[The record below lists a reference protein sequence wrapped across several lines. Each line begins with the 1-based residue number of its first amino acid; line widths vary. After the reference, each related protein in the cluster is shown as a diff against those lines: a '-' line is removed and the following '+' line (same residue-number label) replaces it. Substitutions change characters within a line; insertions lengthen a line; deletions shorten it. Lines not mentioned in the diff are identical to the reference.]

1 MSEFES
7 IILGAVQGIT
17 EFLPISSSA
26 HLIVLPWFFKV
37 KEGGITFDV
46 MLHFGT
52 LLAIL
57 TLYGRKFL
65 TVLIEGLHDLKE
77 KRLGNSLLFKIIAGT
92 LPAVVCGLLF
102 KGFIESHLRT
112 PYVAVFGLIAVSI
125 MMIVCER
132 IYVSEKSISYP
143 IAIGIGIAQA
153 LALVPGTSRSG
164 ITIVV
169 GMLLGLKRTQAVDFS
184 FLLSIPII
192 LGASLYES
200 RHIHFHDVGAEI
212 ELLVLGVAS
221 SFIFG
226 LLSLKFLIRFLKKH
240 SLDVFAVYRIGLALI
255 ILLFSK

>member
-1 MSEFES
+1 MSELES

-65 TVLIEGLHDLKE
+65 TVLIEGLQDLKE
-77 KRLGNSLLFKIIAGT
+77 RKLGNSLFFKIVAGT

-102 KGFIESHLRT
+102 KDFIESYLRT
-112 PYVAVFGLIAVSI
+112 PYAAVFGLIAVSI
-125 MMIVCER
+125 LMLICER
-132 IYVSEKSISYP
+132 IYVSEASISYP
-143 IAIGIGIAQA
+143 VAIGIGIAQA

-164 ITIVV
+164 ITITV
-169 GMLLGLKRTQAVDFS
+169 GMLMGLKRTQAVDFS

-192 LGASLYES
+192 LGTSLYES
-200 RHIHFHDVGAEI
+200 RHLNLDDAGSEI
-212 ELLVLGVAS
+212 ELLVFGVAS

-255 ILLFSK
+255 IILFSK